1 MENSLHN
8 YQEVISFWFEEITPK
23 QWWVK
28 DQEFDNLIHQRF
40 GQLHN
45 AAIKGELWSWRNA
58 ALGALAEI
66 IVIDQFS
73 RNIYRNMPQSF
84 AYDPIALVL
93 AQNAI
98 LQKFDQELTP
108 IMRGFIC
115 LPFMHSESALIHQ
128 EAVKLYQQEGMSD
141 NLDFEFKHKVIIDRF
156 GRYPHRNAIL
166 GRESTLEEIEFLKTE
181 GSSF

>member
-1 MENSLHN
+1 MENTSHN
-8 YQEVISFWFEEITPK
+8 YQEVISFWFEEISPK

-28 DQEFDNLIHQRF
+28 DQEFDNLIRQRF
-40 GQLHN
+40 EKLHS
-45 AAIKGELWSWRNA
+45 AALKGELWAWRNT

-73 RNIYRNMPQSF
+73 RNIYRNTPQSF
-84 AYDPIALVL
+84 ASDPIALVL

-98 LQKFDQELTP
+98 LQKFDQELAPT
-108 IMRGFIC
+108 MRGFVY

-128 EAVKLYQQEGMSD
+128 EAVKLYQQDGMNS
-141 NLDFEFKHKVIIDRF
+141 NLDFELKHKVIIDRF
-156 GRYPHRNAIL
+156 GRYPHRNIIL
-166 GRESTLEEIEFLKTE
+166 GRESTLEEVEFLKTD